1 MLCRFLI
8 AGLVAI
14 EPTKYDEF
22 GWSYIIEIVDHIK
35 AKYPDTPV
43 ILFPKGV
50 SPFIERG
57 LVYGN
62 FDVFGV
68 DWSTPMAL
76 AKEKLGDRY
85 VLQGLTYWEGLLVRA
100 YTSLKGRI
108 GTEPGKCCKSHFG

>member
-1 MLCRFLI
+1 MQIFDSW
-8 AGLVAI
+8 ASAI

-62 FDVFGV
+62 L
-68 DWSTPMAL
+68 MYL
-76 AKEKLGDRY
+76 
-85 VLQGLTYWEGLLVRA
+85 GLTGVHLWL
-100 YTSLKGRI
+100 
-108 GTEPGKCCKSHFG
+108 